1 MALTAQQL
9 LDTFNARGIDTATK
23 LTNFLILDQAIQA
36 AFLGSGFASQ
46 EQATA
51 ALSGL
56 KLQNDL
62 NSARAA
68 LSAEQARWQTVSAEH
83 AAEVSAAVVQ
93 RDAAQTTWK
102 AFVLANSSV
111 SGASADAYAQAKR
124 DLDAAEIALE
134 AIGAEY
140 AAEEAAHNQTV
151 SDLAA
156 AVDAAQAALDA
167 HATG

>member
-56 KLQNDL
+56 KMQNDL
-62 NSARAA
+62 NSANAA
-68 LSAEQARWQTVSAEH
+68 LSAEQVRWQTVSNDH
-83 AAEVSAAVVQ
+83 AAEMSAAIVL
-93 RDAAQTTWK
+93 RDAAHEAWK
-102 AFVLANSSV
+102 TFVLANSSV
-111 SGASADAYAQAKR
+111 SGTSADAYSQAKR

-134 AIGAEY
+134 VIAAQY
-140 AAEEAAHNQTV
+140 ATDEAAHNQTV

-156 AVDAAQAALDA
+156 VVAAAQAALDA